1 MEAKQ
6 KVPLREIFRVF
17 FMIGATGF
25 GGGMAIV
32 SLIERTCVHER
43 KWVTM
48 EEFLHGLAFGQIL
61 GPFSL
66 NTSTFV
72 GYYLRGTAGG
82 IAAAV
87 GFIAPSFCL
96 ISLLSWLYFRFH
108 QLPQLQSALKGTNP
122 VVIALIVVAAA
133 GMARSKVKDRGS
145 WAMALA
151 AFAAMAFFKVGALTI
166 LVAATAWSLARAW
179 YIQENR

>member
-1 MEAKQ
+1 MEKLSR
-6 KVPLREIFRVF
+6 VPLREIFRVF

-32 SLIERTCVHER
+32 SLIERTCVHDR
-43 KWVTM
+43 KWVSQD
-48 EEFLHGLAFGQIL
+48 EFMHGLAFGQIL

-72 GYYLRGTAGG
+72 GYYLRGVAGG
-82 IAAAV
+82 VAAAV

-108 QLPQLQSALKGTNP
+108 ELPQLQSALKGTNP
-122 VVIALIVVAAA
+122 VVISLIVVAAA
-133 GMARSKVKDRGS
+133 GMAKSKVRNLQS
-145 WAMALA
+145 WLMALA
-151 AFAAMAFFKVGALTI
+151 AFAASALFNVGALPI
-166 LVAATAWSLARAW
+166 LVAAAAWSLARAW
-179 YIQENR
+179 YVREQN